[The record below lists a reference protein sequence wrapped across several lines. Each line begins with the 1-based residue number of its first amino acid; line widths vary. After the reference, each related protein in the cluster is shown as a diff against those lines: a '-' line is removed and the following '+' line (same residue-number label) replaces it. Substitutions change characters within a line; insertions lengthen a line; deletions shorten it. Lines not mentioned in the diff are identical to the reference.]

1 MFLIQTRELWLMV
14 ALFVAAFF
22 LKIDFVSAQVRGS
35 APASMADWEQVLEAA
50 KKEGK
55 VVLFGP
61 AGANARQALA
71 DGFEKKFPG
80 IKVEFTS
87 GSGAKLSARL
97 LAEHRAGVYAVD
109 VVLTGTTTMLE
120 SLLPAKVL
128 EPIPPKLILPEV
140 TDLSKWWQGRLD
152 YSDDAEK
159 YNLVFTASVK
169 VPITV
174 NPQMVKVKE
183 FRSYWD
189 LLSPKWTGKM
199 AMRDPT
205 AAGPGLATATFWYAH
220 PALGVKFMRELF
232 LKQKVVLSPDDRQV
246 LEWAAQGKYAI
257 ILAPNELMATELKSK
272 GLLLESVGAEQ
283 FKEGSYLTTANGS
296 VAMIDRA
303 PHPNAAKLYLNWLLS
318 RDGQTQWTRLSGYLS
333 RRLDVPRDH
342 VDPIAVPKDGIEYQP
357 NYKEQYV
364 RQKGEIVPFLRQLL
378 QR

>member
-1 MFLIQTRELWLMV
+1 MAALLALTLW
-14 ALFVAAFF
+14 AAPD
-22 LKIDFVSAQVRGS
+22 IADAQAKG
-35 APASMADWEQVLEAA
+35 ASPGAEWEKVVEAA

-55 VVLFGP
+55 LVIFGP

-80 IKVEFTS
+80 VKVEFS
-87 GSGAKLSARL
+87 GGSGAKLAARL
-97 LAEHRAGVYAVD
+97 LAERRAGVHAVD
-109 VVLTGTTTMLE
+109 VMLTGTTTMLE
-120 SLLPAKVL
+120 SLLPAGVM
-128 EPIPPKLILPEV
+128 EPIAPQLFLPEAID
-140 TDLSKWWQGRLD
+140 TSKWWQGRLD

-169 VPITV
+169 VPITI
-174 NPQMVKVKE
+174 NPKLAKVEE
-183 FRSYWD
+183 FRSYLD
-189 LLSPKWTGKM
+189 LLHPKWTGKM

-232 LKQKVVLSPDDRQV
+232 LKQQVVLSQDDRQV
-246 LEWAAQGKYAI
+246 VEWAGQGKYAI
-257 ILAPNELMATELKSK
+257 ILAPNELTVTDLKSK
-272 GLLLESVGAEQ
+272 GLSLESVGAEK

-296 VAMIDRA
+296 VALIKQP

-318 RDGQTQWTRLSGYLS
+318 RDGQTQWTLLSGYLS

-342 VDPIAVPKDGIEYQP
+342 VDSIQVPRDGVEYQA
-357 NYKEQYV
+357 NYKERYV
-364 RQKGEIVPFLRQLL
+364 RMKGEIVPFMKQLL